1 MVTSRFKKTQVDIP
15 LAMTTFALV
24 AFGIIMLSSASVIV
38 SYEQHGYN
46 NYYLIRQGI
55 IALIG
60 IVGWFVAQKI
70 NYHFWKKISIPF
82 LIFSVILSLC
92 VFIPGLGVEVNGAR
106 RWINIG
112 PLPIQPAEILKLSL
126 IMFLSNWFDFNRRN
140 ISSLKKSY
148 LPFMAL
154 IAIISAVI
162 LLQRDM
168 GTLMVIAFFSV
179 AMFFV
184 AGARIL
190 HLVITLLVG
199 IIGGGA
205 MIKLEPYRM
214 QRLLVFLD
222 PEKDPLGS
230 GFHINQ
236 VLIAVGTGGW
246 FGRGFGKS
254 GQKYTGYI
262 PEAGTDS
269 IFAIIAEELGFLKV
283 VFIPILLFLI
293 FAWRGYYIASNSSD
307 YFGKVLAFGITS
319 WIIFQAVLN
328 IFTMTSL
335 APLTGIPL
343 PFISYGGTS
352 LIMVLFAS
360 GILLNISKHKNI

>member
-1 MVTSRFKKTQVDIP
+1 
-15 LAMTTFALV
+15 
-24 AFGIIMLSSASVIV
+24 ML
-38 SYEQHGYN
+38 
-46 NYYLIRQGI
+46 L
-55 IALIG
+55 IALI
-60 IVGWFVAQKI
+60 
-70 NYHFWKKISIPF
+70 SI
-82 LIFSVILSLC
+82 
-92 VFIPGLGVEVNGAR
+92 
-106 RWINIG
+106 
-112 PLPIQPAEILKLSL
+112 
-126 IMFLSNWFDFNRRN
+126 
-140 ISSLKKSY
+140 
-148 LPFMAL
+148 
-154 IAIISAVI
+154 VI

-190 HLVITLLVG
+190 HLATTF
-199 IIGGGA
+199 IIGVVGGVA
-205 MIKLEPYRM
+205 MIRLEQYRI
-214 QRLLVFLD
+214 QRFLVFLD
-222 PEKDPLGS
+222 PEKDPLGA

-269 IFAIIAEELGFLKV
+269 IFAIIAEELGFLKL

-319 WIIFQAVLN
+319 WIIFQAILN

-343 PFISYGGTS
+343 PFISYGGSSIFS
-352 LIMVLFAS
+352 LFILTGIME
-360 GILLNISKHKNI
+360 NIIIKSKINY